1 MSLEGVAYLLG
12 PRLSVPLPGPWAGF
26 VFRHKGIPTSRHARR
41 RREITLHVGAVLEE
55 NAGLWIG
62 GGKPVCGMGGEHGGL
77 SETVEARKTSGLQER
92 WGSC

>member
-41 RREITLHVGAVLEE
+41 RREITLYVGAVLEE